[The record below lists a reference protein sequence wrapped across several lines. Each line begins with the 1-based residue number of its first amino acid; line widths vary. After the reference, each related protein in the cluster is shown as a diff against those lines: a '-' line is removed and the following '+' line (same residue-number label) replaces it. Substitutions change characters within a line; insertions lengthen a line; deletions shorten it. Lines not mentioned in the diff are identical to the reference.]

1 MVFFKKKREALKEE
15 ERTIKEVL
23 MEKEEAKKEIQKITR
38 KSQKISEALKRERQY
53 NHYSQRMRI
62 LMGSHRKR
70 TI

>member
-15 ERTIKEVL
+15 ERAIKEAL

-38 KSQKISEALKRERQY
+38 KSQKISEALKRERQH

-70 TI
+70 MI